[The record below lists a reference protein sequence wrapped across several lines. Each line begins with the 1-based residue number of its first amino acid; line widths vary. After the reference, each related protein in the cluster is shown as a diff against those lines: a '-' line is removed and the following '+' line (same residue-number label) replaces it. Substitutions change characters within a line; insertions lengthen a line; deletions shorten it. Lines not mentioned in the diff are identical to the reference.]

1 MPDIDLLDISLDS
14 ENTQNYFLSIQA
26 DLNGFSFCIL
36 DIEKKTYLGIRH
48 YDIKDIYSIDDYTD
62 KLLNIFNEDKLL
74 NKLYKSVS
82 FIYLT
87 QKSILIPASFFDK
100 SNLKAYFE
108 FNHNISEL
116 DEIHYNFLGEINAY
130 NVFIIPNYIAS
141 KIVNRFRNVKFY
153 HQATP
158 FIKSIFEKNANKE
171 KECVYI
177 NMNSKFVDIAVAGE
191 NRLKL
196 YNTFQF
202 QNETDLLYFVLYI
215 YKQLNLDTQKNKLF
229 ISGDQGDKP
238 QYFKALRKYINTVN
252 YLEPFDFLFSR
263 VLAKMNKHKFL
274 NLFNLVSCE

>member
-1 MPDIDLLDISLDS
+1 MPDISLLDTSL
-14 ENTQNYFLSIQA
+14 EKEKTQNYFLSIQA

-48 YDIKDIYSIDDYTD
+48 YDIKDVYSLDDFTD
-62 KLLNIFNEDKLL
+62 KLLKIFNEDELL
-74 NKLYKSVS
+74 NKSFKSVS

-108 FNHNISEL
+108 FNHSLSDL
-116 DEIHYNFLGEINAY
+116 DEIHYNFLSEIDAY
-130 NVFIIPNYIAS
+130 NVFVIPNYIAS
-141 KIVNRFRNVKFY
+141 EIIKRFENVKLY

-158 FIKSIFEKNANKE
+158 FIKSIFEKNIDRDSDG
-171 KECVYI
+171 VYV
-177 NMNSKFVDIAVAGE
+177 NMNDKFIDIAVARE
-191 NRLKL
+191 NRLNL

-215 YKQLNLDTQKNKLF
+215 YKQLNLDTKKNKLF
-229 ISGDQGDKP
+229 VSGQQGENPK
-238 QYFKALRKYINTVN
+238 YYKALKKYINKVE
-252 YLEPFDFLFSR
+252 YLEPFDFFFSG
-263 VLAKMNKHKFL
+263 VLEKINKHKFM